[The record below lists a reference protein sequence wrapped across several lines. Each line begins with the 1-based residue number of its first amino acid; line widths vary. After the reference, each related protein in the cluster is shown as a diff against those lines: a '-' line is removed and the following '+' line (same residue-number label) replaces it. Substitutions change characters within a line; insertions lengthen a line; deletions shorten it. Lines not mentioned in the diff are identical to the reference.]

1 MNTLSFICRFVTVV
15 GLLSVM
21 SSAVFAQEYKKV
33 TRLGTSQSVCVGGA
47 ETVADLQAFFASNP
61 ERIRSIVADAGWA
74 GSADD
79 LLEAVANGEVT
90 ETSYPVGTRMAWMG
104 AKVNGQYVAND
115 YREWAGNQSMEAFR
129 VDVSSGCQV
138 YHMAIPKACCN
149 VSLISVAPDTSEEC
163 RPTPPPVAAPAAAP
177 EPVVEKAAPLAL
189 IPFFGAFAGSETRPR
204 FEDAWQMDIKDSS
217 GIIGIRAGLMKEI
230 SEKTALFGQL
240 SYYDRQGIN
249 EFNTY
254 PENNLALDIGVERQ
268 LSQKAY
274 IGGGIGAWNLDD
286 SDFRDPSIFGH
297 VAGDIGASNLQWF
310 LEGRLFDSDSDL
322 DSLSDNKMF
331 SLGLRYLVR

>member
-1 MNTLSFICRFVTVV
+1 MNTLSFISRFVTVV
-15 GLLSVM
+15 GLFSLVIGST
-21 SSAVFAQEYKKV
+21 AFAQEYKKV
-33 TRLGTSQSVCVGGA
+33 TRLGTSQSVCTGGV
-47 ETVADLQAFFASNP
+47 ETVAELQSFFASNP

-79 LLEAVANGEVT
+79 LLAAVAAGQVT
-90 ETSYPVGTRMAWMG
+90 ETAYPVGTRMAWMG

-115 YREWAGNQSMEAFR
+115 YREWAGNQSMEAYR

-149 VSLISVAPDTSEEC
+149 VSLISVAPDTSEAC
-163 RPTPPPVAAPAAAP
+163 RPTPPPVAPAPEP

-217 GIIGIRAGLMKEI
+217 GIIGLRAGLKKEI
-230 SEKTALFGQL
+230 SERTGVFGQL

-249 EFNTY
+249 EFNNY
-254 PENNLALDIGVERQ
+254 PENNLALDIGVERK
-268 LSQKAY
+268 LSEKAY
-274 IGGGIGAWNLDD
+274 IGGGIGAWNIDD
-286 SDFRDPSIFGH
+286 SDFRDPSLFAH

-322 DSLSDNKMF
+322 DSISDNKMF
-331 SLGLRYLVR
+331 SLGLRYLVK